1 MRSKAQF
8 LPWRRRV
15 ARYTNPVKA
24 SSLMLTPTA
33 TWAVE
38 PTSPAAALTS
48 TSVVSN
54 RPAATATSHSQKEA
68 RSCVGGLA
76 VAGNDHGAAPWPG
89 LPDSNNL
96 VVSTSAAGSL
106 RLGVVM
112 PITLLSWPRSHHRA
126 IGPIRDRV
134 IPTPIAT
141 PDHQD
146 GIAIHFDTRFRS
158 TPNCRIP
165 AEIRGPERPD
175 ALYPGVS
182 P

>member
-68 RSCVGGLA
+68 RSCVSVLYGGFGTLSLAIGPVTFEAIGTGTMSAIRALWPRGIDGLA
-76 VAGNDHGAAPWPG
+76 VEQ
-89 LPDSNNL
+89 
-96 VVSTSAAGSL
+96 V
-106 RLGVVM
+106 
-112 PITLLSWPRSHHRA
+112 
-126 IGPIRDRV
+126 
-134 IPTPIAT
+134 
-141 PDHQD
+141 
-146 GIAIHFDTRFRS
+146 
-158 TPNCRIP
+158 
-165 AEIRGPERPD
+165 EI
-175 ALYPGVS
+175 L
-182 P
+182 